1 VLKVVAERADDESS
15 ETHASAMGE
24 GDRTAG
30 DGKDHLVLEPRCFF
44 TIRRALG
51 TVVVAVHGEIAFEDW
66 SRIDGVLSD
75 IINAQGNLDVVV
87 DFCEVAYLEP
97 AAMPLIVHAARQAR
111 SHGGRL
117 RLADRACRECSSA
130 GPPEQRDRA

>member
-1 VLKVVAERADDESS
+1 MTNPLRRA
-15 ETHASAMGE
+15 TRRWGE

-30 DGKDHLVLEPRCFF
+30 DGEHHPFLSPRSSF

-51 TVVVAVHGEIAFEDW
+51 AVVVAVQGEIELEDW
-66 SRIDGVLSD
+66 SRIDGVLND

-117 RLADRACRECSSA
+117 RLADRACRECSS
-130 GPPEQRDRA
+130 GPPEQPDPA

>member
-1 VLKVVAERADDESS
+1 V
-15 ETHASAMGE
+15 TG
-24 GDRTAG
+24 G
-30 DGKDHLVLEPRCFF
+30 DGEHQLLLGPRPSF

-51 TVVVAVHGEIAFEDW
+51 TVVVAVRGEIQFEDW

-75 IINAQGNLDVVV
+75 LINAQGNLDVVV

-97 AAMPLIVHAARQAR
+97 AAMPLIVHAARQER
-111 SHGGRL
+111 GHGGRL

-130 GPPEQRDRA
+130 GAPEQRDRA